1 MEYESNR
8 SRTCYRRADR
18 FRIGLT
24 NRRHYSQ
31 GAITKARI
39 GPGENRTPVCWLR
52 TSRST
57 VELRAQKV
65 SPCRE
70 LNPGRSRERGGCCQ
84 LHHIDSCAV
93 SWTRTSTSGVSSQCS
108 PFELSRQMS
117 SQAESNRQLEDQ
129 NLLCYRYTM
138 RTGINDGSR
147 TRLAVALHPE
157 WSPRPLGH
165 R

>member
-1 MEYESNR
+1 MPGIEPGSALGES
-8 SRTCYRRADR
+8 AM
-18 FRIGLT
+18 I
-24 NRRHYSQ
+24 
-31 GAITKARI
+31 
-39 GPGENRTPVCWLR
+39 P
-52 TSRST
+52 
-57 VELRAQKV
+57 
-65 SPCRE
+65 
-70 LNPGRSRERGGCCQ
+70 
-84 LHHIDSCAV
+84 LHHMDSCAV
-93 SWTRTSTSGVSSQCS
+93 GWTRTSTSGVSSQRS
-108 PFELSRQMS
+108 PFELPRQMS